1 MTLNC
6 FIYPL
11 TFFFLIMSKSVMI
24 SLLKQGQTG
33 DEILSILDTLIEEQE
48 YDNQPTLEEI
58 KF

>member
-1 MTLNC
+1 
-6 FIYPL
+6 
-11 TFFFLIMSKSVMI
+11 MI

>member
-1 MTLNC
+1 
-6 FIYPL
+6 
-11 TFFFLIMSKSVMI
+11 MSKSVMI

>member
-1 MTLNC
+1 
-6 FIYPL
+6 
-11 TFFFLIMSKSVMI
+11 MI

-48 YDNQPTLEEI
+48 CDNQPTLEEI